1 MEPHTVVKMSQI
13 KLVRENEKLKR
24 QLAASQQKA
33 AALQN
38 ALQAFVND
46 KDPIEISSDESDDG
60 EVNGKNGEEEE
71 QEEDDKED
79 GIHDP
84 HDPIWDDHHGIYR
97 CPRCTWEVLDAYCQS
112 QHCATK
118 LNWTETSRKTVQ
130 KMRNT
135 ALSHDRALRPRR
147 TTPLND
153 VPAELLANIP
163 EIYASSPVEYESLL
177 QRGATR
183 HMCER
188 YKLRY
193 TRKRGI
199 VALADENF
207 LADFSTPV
215 VCEGDVWK
223 IHLGRRISLHSEDH
237 DGTEFLTA
245 LVEEALIYPMRSE
258 YSNCFAERWETAD
271 GQGGPIG
278 AVEYDGDN
286 SSDDLDADAYGP
298 DGPDLD
304 GPDGQPNIVGRRWEH
319 DLKIRAEDR
328 ALDPSFG
335 RVYKPPIGYAWERYD
350 PDTDD
355 EAEEGDSDM
364 EVDDP
369 TRRNGSWN
377 CDQSDEEF
385 PSDYSENE
393 MEGCDG
399 DLDDDSESDDGED
412 YQDKTEGQSLPTDE
426 EAGDVEMQNS
436 EQRIL
441 RQEDDIA
448 GIDFDSDECLSGDE
462 DVLHG
467 RC

>member
-1 MEPHTVVKMSQI
+1 MPALCLGGSGWLLPKQPLRNKT
-13 KLVRENEKLKR
+13 KLERGTLSSRK
-24 QLAASQQKA
+24 ASYYIQQHS
-33 AALQN
+33 LDIN
-38 ALQAFVND
+38 
-46 KDPIEISSDESDDG
+46 
-60 EVNGKNGEEEE
+60 
-71 QEEDDKED
+71 EDDSED
-79 GIHDP
+79 
-84 HDPIWDDHHGIYR
+84 
-97 CPRCTWEVLDAYCQS
+97 E
-112 QHCATK
+112 
-118 LNWTETSRKTVQ
+118 
-130 KMRNT
+130 NT
-135 ALSHDRALRPRR
+135 ALSPDRALRPRG

-153 VPAELLANIP
+153 VSKEQLVNIS
-163 EIYASSPVEYESLL
+163 EIYAASPVEYESLL
-177 QRGATR
+177 QRGAAR

-199 VALADENF
+199 VAIADETF

-215 VCEGDVWK
+215 VCEGDVWR
-223 IHLGRRISLHSEDH
+223 IHLGRRIDLRMEDL

-245 LVEEALIYPMRSE
+245 LVEKALIYPMRNE
-258 YSNCFAERWETAD
+258 YSNCFAERWETVGEYDAALGCTVWTTRPMD
-271 GQGGPIG
+271 KAGPIG

-286 SSDDLDADAYGP
+286 SSDDLDTDSYGP

-304 GPDGQPNIVGRRWEH
+304 GPDGKPNIVGRRWEH
-319 DLKIRAEDR
+319 DLKHRAEDR

-350 PDTDD
+350 PETDD

-385 PSDYSENE
+385 PSDYSEND

-399 DLDDDSESDDGED
+399 DLDDDSESEDGEG
-412 YQDKTEGQSLPTDE
+412 YQDRPEGQSLLTDE
-426 EAGDVEMQNS
+426 EAEDVEMHNS

-448 GIDFDSDECLSGDE
+448 GVTLTRMSA
-462 DVLHG
+462 
-467 RC
+467 